1 MKFDAI
7 SHERYLRAVTHDDDL
22 IRFALERMRV
32 GASKYP
38 ASDDSASR
46 DFLAEGYEELVD
58 GLNRVIMHMD
68 RPEVTHTLLL
78 YKVVEAILEAIQG
91 LNLLRATTP

>member
-1 MKFDAI
+1 MKYDAI
-7 SHERYLRAVTHDDDL
+7 SHERYLRSVTHDNDL
-22 IRFALERMRV
+22 IRFALARMAF

-46 DFLAEGYEELVD
+46 NFLDEGYEELVD
-58 GLNRVIMHMD
+58 CLNRIVMHMD
-68 RPEVTHTLLL
+68 RPEVSHTLLL

-91 LNLLRATTP
+91 LNLLRASL